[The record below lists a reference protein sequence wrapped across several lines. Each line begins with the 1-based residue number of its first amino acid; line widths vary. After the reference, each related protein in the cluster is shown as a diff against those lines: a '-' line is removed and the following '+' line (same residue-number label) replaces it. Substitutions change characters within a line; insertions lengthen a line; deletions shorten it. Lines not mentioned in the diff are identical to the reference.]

1 MTCSFARRLWVVM
14 LLSLAPTATRADDA
28 LVRWTACPDNPV
40 LKAGPAGAWDENI
53 RERMWVIH
61 EDGGFHAWYCGWKG
75 PYDKSQSTLV
85 ELGYATSLDG
95 VHWEKYQGNPI
106 FTERWV
112 EDICVVKSGDTYY
125 MYAEDETH
133 RKNAIDSGDL
143 QAVIHL
149 LTSKDR
155 VNWTSQGNVLEND
168 PANTWENDFVGTPCV
183 WKEANQW
190 IMLYQ
195 GDGGVSLAFSPDG
208 REWTRSKH
216 NPVFPCASARTW
228 EKNYNA
234 ADSII
239 KRGDTY
245 HMLYHAGPGPGRAGV
260 AVSKDL
266 VQWTRFEGNPI
277 SKEQS
282 AVVVDAGD
290 RYFLYMWDARPK
302 GVFSLY
308 TSRKPC
314 SPAAEPSSAAAP
326 QARPTARSARQ

>member
-1 MTCSFARRLWVVM
+1 MGVWETDFWRAIVVVATVVLISASRNFADT
-14 LLSLAPTATRADDA
+14 PDDT
-28 LVRWTACPDNPV
+28 LIDWTASPDNPV
-40 LKAGPAGAWDENI
+40 LNVGPAGAWDENI

-61 EDGGFHAWYCGWKG
+61 EDGRFYAWYCGWKG
-75 PYDKSQSTLV
+75 PYDKNQSALV
-85 ELGYATSLDG
+85 ELGYATSSDG
-95 VHWEKYQGNPI
+95 VHWEKYQDNPI

-112 EDICVVKSGDTYY
+112 EDICVVKFRDTYY

-155 VNWTSQGNVLEND
+155 VNWTCQGNVLEND
-168 PANTWENDFVGTPCV
+168 PANAWENDFVGTPCV

-190 IMLYQ
+190 MMLYQ
-195 GDGGVSLAFSPDG
+195 GDGGVSLASSQDG
-208 REWTRSKH
+208 RKWSRSEH
-216 NPVFPCASARTW
+216 NPVFPNASGRGW
-228 EKNYNA
+228 ENSYNA

-239 KRGDTY
+239 KRGDAY
-245 HMLYHAGPGPGRAGV
+245 YVFYHAGPGPGRAGV

-282 AVVVDAGD
+282 AVVVDAQD
-290 RYFLYMWDARPK
+290 KYFLYMWDYQPK
-302 GVFSLY
+302 GAFNLY
-308 TSRKPC
+308 TSRK
-314 SPAAEPSSAAAP
+314 SGPARKLD
-326 QARPTARSARQ
+326 QAH